1 MCECFNRGEKSSKR
15 QRLTAQPYH
24 WCMGEYPSEAQ
35 EEEMKLV
42 TNKIAK
48 LSLKVSPVKRKRAKL
63 RTEDIVTKQDN
74 TYVTKLNVFGNEDDG
89 HVNAEVVDADD
100 CRNVGAGVIETDENV
115 DVEPQDTT
123 KVKRNAMQVCS
134 PMLTLTMKNWLGVD
148 EGNRRLI
155 RKREGKEASPL
166 GKRKTV
172 KMTTPKS
179 AFRSIRKVD
188 NGSMSVC

>member
-1 MCECFNRGEKSSKR
+1 M
-15 QRLTAQPYH
+15 
-24 WCMGEYPSEAQ
+24 
-35 EEEMKLV
+35 
-42 TNKIAK
+42 
-48 LSLKVSPVKRKRAKL
+48 
-63 RTEDIVTKQDN
+63 TKQDN
-74 TYVTKLNVFGNEDDG
+74 TYVTKLKVFGNEDDG

-123 KVKRNAMQVCS
+123 KVKRNVMQVCS
-134 PMLTLTMKNWLGVD
+134 PILTLTMKKWLGVD

-179 AFRSIRKVD
+179 ALRSIRKVD